1 MFQKGNVYTYCSA
14 RKIYFAKTEAK
25 SMLIEKKDYHTNCG
39 ISLVSH
45 NPIIYCKNN
54 GMLIVPKTK

>member
-1 MFQKGNVYTYCSA
+1 MLPKSNLYTFCSA
-14 RKIYFAKTEAK
+14 RKIYFAKTKAK
-25 SMLIEKKDYHTNCG
+25 SMLIEKKDYHTNCV

-54 GMLIVPKTK
+54 GMVLFPKNK